1 MEELY
6 TLLEKTLEA
15 KALTRLVCSRSK
27 DRSVEKVS
35 GRIIE
40 LRGLRTLQLET
51 FTSDGKARQKNLPEN
66 TALPV
71 LLELV
76 QGFRQINLFTTAG
89 ECEIRISKNGACHF
103 SNRIK
108 GPLTPSPAGEN
119 NKEHH
124 YLLDP
129 VSAAPFL
136 SKLGVCD
143 EKGRIFDKKSAKF
156 KQINRFVEILDDCYS
171 RLPQEGT
178 LTVCDLC
185 CGKSYLTFAVYY
197 YLTTIRRRKVKMYGV
212 DLKKDVMDFCRETAA
227 ELGFESMEFFCKDI
241 SDFHPSEKPDLVIS
255 LHACDIATD
264 IVLYNAVRLEA
275 KVILSTPCCQHEMM
289 KQLLCPELDFLK
301 GHPLFRQKVC
311 DAFTD
316 ALRCKRLEAEG
327 YKVTSIELIDP
338 EETPKNILIKAFKA
352 SVPAEKREKAL
363 YEYRKATEFLG
374 VRPYLDKL
382 LNENRNS

>member
-108 GPLTPSPAGEN
+108 DPLTPSPAGEN

-212 DLKKDVMDFCRETAA
+212 DLKRM
-227 ELGFESMEFFCKDI
+227 
-241 SDFHPSEKPDLVIS
+241 
-255 LHACDIATD
+255 
-264 IVLYNAVRLEA
+264 
-275 KVILSTPCCQHEMM
+275 
-289 KQLLCPELDFLK
+289 
-301 GHPLFRQKVC
+301 
-311 DAFTD
+311 
-316 ALRCKRLEAEG
+316 
-327 YKVTSIELIDP
+327 
-338 EETPKNILIKAFKA
+338 
-352 SVPAEKREKAL
+352 
-363 YEYRKATEFLG
+363 
-374 VRPYLDKL
+374 
-382 LNENRNS
+382 